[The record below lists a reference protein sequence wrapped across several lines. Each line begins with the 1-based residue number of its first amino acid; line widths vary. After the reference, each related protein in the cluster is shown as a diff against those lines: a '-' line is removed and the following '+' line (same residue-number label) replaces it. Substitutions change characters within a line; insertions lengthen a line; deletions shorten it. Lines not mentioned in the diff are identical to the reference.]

1 MYLIL
6 LITQEDN
13 MKVYIGIGSNLGDR
27 EGNITAAVERID
39 ELIGNVTR
47 KSSLYE
53 TEPWGFQADEQF
65 LNMALEAETDLS
77 PADVLET
84 VQKIEVRLGRIRSD
98 VQYSSRIIDIDILLY
113 EDVIIS
119 QGDLKIPHPLLQ
131 ERNFVLVP
139 LNEIAPDLIHPVY
152 GKTISELLH
161 VCSDTSEVHT
171 YTGGTVEEARPGE
184 MF

>member
-1 MYLIL
+1 
-6 LITQEDN
+6 

-27 EGNITAAVERID
+27 EGNISTAVERID
-39 ELIGNVTR
+39 ELIGNVTK

-53 TEPWGFQADEQF
+53 TEPWGFQSEEQF

-84 VQKIEVRLGRIRSD
+84 VQKIEVRLGRVRSD

-113 EDVIIS
+113 EDVIIN
-119 QGDLKIPHPLLQ
+119 QGDLKIPHPLLH

-161 VCSDTSEVHT
+161 VCSDTGEVHT
-171 YTGGTVEEARPGE
+171 YTGGAVEEARPE
-184 MF
+184 EIF